1 MNLDE
6 LYFKDNFTKEENKTN
21 LSINRLEA
29 ECITSK
35 NNKFSLDENG
45 NLTVNSINTNNNSN
59 NELYPIGSI
68 YMSVNNVNPST
79 LFGGSWE
86 RWGIGRIPI
95 GIDENNQNMNSPEKT
110 GGKSEIRLS
119 AAIGAC
125 NNNASSIGYIA
136 EEPNNYQNNKNAT
149 YIINSG
155 NVEFAHWNHS
165 TPVTEMSNNSRN
177 VNILPPFIT
186 CYMWKR
192 VG

>member
-86 RWGIGRIPI
+86 QIKDRFLLGCGNDFVN
-95 GIDENNQNMNSPEKT
+95 GST
-110 GGKSEIRLS
+110 GGEREHTLTINEMPKHSHGVEAGGKGVS
-119 AAIGAC
+119 GFPTNNIGF
-125 NNNASSIGYIA
+125 ASSIAQFTTNGGLSVGEI
-136 EEPNNYQNNKNAT
+136 
-149 YIINSG
+149 
-155 NVEFAHWNHS
+155 
-165 TPVTEMSNNSRN
+165 SNNGGSQSHN
-177 VNILPPFIT
+177 NMPPYLAV
-186 CYMWKR
+186 YMWKR